1 MNNFIKHIAIL
12 FICSFCLNANVMFDE
27 PVNLLQLNTEYNEFA
42 PSWNNYDNRLYFT
55 SDRESNEKL
64 FVSSFNLEN
73 VLLKPIILD
82 NPINSAHK
90 NLSYI
95 TFLSEDKAY
104 FNSFTFRNG
113 QPQLQIFYSNYKKQS
128 WSEGF
133 ILEEIDNEKFTG
145 HCTVSDDKNQ
155 LIFTQQSDEGDLDLM
170 VSYRMEDGTWKEPIP
185 LDILNSNGNEITP
198 HIVSNDTLYFASDG
212 QGGPGGYD
220 IYFTIKSEGKW
231 QRPSPL
237 YEINTEYDESDVCVL
252 PNGDLIF
259 SSDRPGGVG
268 GLDLWM
274 SKNNMNTSNFTE
286 GKDLDIEIQS
296 FISKIVVTNNFEY
309 ENLPVSKSIYL
320 NNKSSEIEDKFF
332 RFSNSIDLQSLKT
345 IDDSYTN
352 TLNIIGNRLQK
363 DNTSILKIT
372 AVYPGK
378 LELDET
384 EDKNS
389 KYFADIQIKRITD
402 FLRSKYGV
410 KEGQIIYNYSFY
422 KDNKQS
428 PRIDFSSSNP
438 KLFEQLEIRN
448 DNIEIEQNKLP
459 INIDISPESELSHW
473 LVELKTSNIERVIYE
488 KIEVEDRIIIDLN
501 EFKKEVFETDYLN
514 IVIKAFNKTGD
525 STVKA
530 IPHNIEHHIS
540 KKPKLSTLNNS
551 KYNVNY
557 MIAEVENDV
566 MNEKYNNTLNEILES
581 ITICKSIDIVYN
593 KREEFA
599 NSLKKV
605 LESKITNNSTT
616 VNLIKIR
623 NRLKSPILDYHL
635 IEIRV
640 EKF

>member
-73 VLLKPIILD
+73 VVLKPVILD
-82 NPINSAHK
+82 NPINRAHK

-274 SKNNMNTSNFTE
+274 SKNNMNKSNFTE
-286 GKDLDIEIQS
+286 GKNLDIEIQS

-345 IDDSYTN
+345 IDESYIN

-501 EFKKEVFETDYLN
+501 KFKKEVFETDYLN

-616 VNLIKIR
+616 VNLIKRR

>member
-1 MNNFIKHIAIL
+1 
-12 FICSFCLNANVMFDE
+12 MFDE